1 MIWLILFIVISA
13 FIIALT
19 VIPIVRDVKLFK
31 YGQVGKGSVVNVSS
45 YFDMSKKERCRIN
58 VQYNADNRIYSHTF
72 SLYKEECILKT
83 GDNVTLLYDVKNPK
97 NAHISAD
104 SDSCSRHFQRLII
117 MMTVIAVLTIGLR
130 SLLLY
135 FNSSNNSS
143 LVSII
148 AFSVVALIT
157 LAVLAI
163 YIYIRVEL
171 LKSRNI
177 VVGEIADKIDRKD
190 SSTYKVKYSING
202 CFFTFLFNSNDD
214 IDIGTEV
221 RISYLA
227 YAPFIS
233 RIAK

>member
-1 MIWLILFIVISA
+1 MILFIVISA
-13 FIIALT
+13 FIIVLT
-19 VIPIVRDVKLFK
+19 VIPIVRDVKIFK
-31 YGQVGKGSVVNVSS
+31 CGKVGKGSVVNVSS
-45 YFDMSKKERCRIN
+45 YSDMSKKERCRIN
-58 VQYNADNRIYSHTF
+58 VQYDADNRTHSHTF

-83 GDNVTLLYDVKNPK
+83 GDSVTLLYDVKNPK

-117 MMTVIAVLTIGLR
+117 MMAVTAVLTIGLR

-148 AFSVVALIT
+148 AFSLVALIT

-163 YIYIRVEL
+163 YIYICVKL

-177 VVGEIADKIDRKD
+177 VVGEIADRTDRKGF
-190 SSTYKVKYSING
+190 STYKVRYSINE
-202 CFFTFLFNSNDD
+202 CFFTLLFNSNDD
-214 IDIGTEV
+214 IDIGTEM
-221 RISYLA
+221 RISYFA
-227 YAPFIS
+227 NAPFIS
-233 RIAK
+233 QIAK

>member
-1 MIWLILFIVISA
+1 MISA
-13 FIIALT
+13 FIIVLT
-19 VIPIVRDVKLFK
+19 IIPIVRDVKIFK

-58 VQYNADNRIYSHTF
+58 VQYDADNRTHSHTF
-72 SLYKEECILKT
+72 SLYKEECVLKT
-83 GDNVTLLYDVKNPK
+83 GDNITLLYDVKNPK

-117 MMTVIAVLTIGLR
+117 VMAVTAVLTIGLR

-148 AFSVVALIT
+148 AFSMVALTT
-157 LAVLAI
+157 LEVLAI
-163 YIYIRVEL
+163 YIYIHVKL

-177 VVGEIADKIDRKD
+177 VVGQIADKIDKKD
-190 SSTYKVKYSING
+190 FSTYKVKYNING
-202 CFFTFLFNSNDD
+202 CFFTFLFNSNDS
-214 IDIGTEV
+214 IEIGANVQVAYLENAPY
-221 RISYLA
+221 ISH
-227 YAPFIS
+227 I
-233 RIAK
+233 IK